1 MKRWTA
7 DFSAWVS
14 SLRVSGV
21 TVLAV
26 VVLVLGAVMLSPNIT
41 TFVQQQR
48 ELSQLRAS
56 VEEHRTAVEEIDAER
71 ARWKDPAYVR
81 SQARDRL
88 LYVMPGETQLSVIDD
103 VLIPAESD
111 EETESTLTETKT
123 NWAREFASTFLIAGM
138 AEDPEQAATAG
149 GETPQQ
155 DAPAEDTSAE

>member
-48 ELSQLRAS
+48 ELAQLRAS

-155 DAPAEDTSAE
+155 DTPAEDTSAE

>member
-1 MKRWTA
+1 M
-7 DFSAWVS
+7 
-14 SLRVSGV
+14 SGV

-26 VVLVLGAVMLSPNIT
+26 VVLVLGALMLSPNIS

-48 ELSQLRAS
+48 ELSQLRTS
-56 VEEHRTAVEEIDAER
+56 VEEHRAAVEEIDAER

-111 EETESTLTETKT
+111 EETESTLTETET
-123 NWAREFASTFLIAGM
+123 NWAREFGATFLIAGM
-138 AEDPEQAATAG
+138 SEHPDKAAAAE
-149 GETPQQ
+149 ETPAEE
-155 DAPAEDTSAE
+155 APAAETPAE

>member
-48 ELSQLRAS
+48 ELAQLRAS

-138 AEDPEQAATAG
+138 AEGPEQAATAG

>member
-26 VVLVLGAVMLSPNIT
+26 VVLVLGALMLSPNIS

-48 ELSQLRAS
+48 ELSQLRTS
-56 VEEHRTAVEEIDAER
+56 VEEHRAAVEEIDAER

-111 EETESTLTETKT
+111 EETESTLTETET
-123 NWAREFASTFLIAGM
+123 NWAREFGATFLIAGM
-138 AEDPEQAATAG
+138 SEHPDKAAAAEE
-149 GETPQQ
+149 
-155 DAPAEDTSAE
+155 APAEEAPAAETPAE